1 MLINHLLDWLGHQKM
16 PTAFIFN
23 SHLSVKNL
31 IYRAVGHFSR
41 SPIVQV
47 VAFWL
52 LFDVVLIVPPATWFS
67 RSAAPFEDMA
77 VVEKAV

>member
-1 MLINHLLDWLGHQKM
+1 LG
-16 PTAFIFN
+16 I
-23 SHLSVKNL
+23 
-31 IYRAVGHFSR
+31 FSR